1 MTDYLIDLHLHLD
14 GSLSINNVKNLMK
27 INKLEN
33 NYNDDELFNIL
44 SVGEECKDLNDYLSK
59 FAFPCS
65 LLQTKEAIE
74 SAIYTLKEEL
84 KELGYIYVEIRFA
97 PGKHTLKGLS
107 QEEVVLS
114 AIRGSNKSSLK
125 SNLILCAMRGK
136 DNKIENLETKA
147 LVKKYLNKGVC
158 ALDLAGAEALFP
170 NEEFDYLFKDIDIP
184 FTIHSGEALGVD
196 SIYAALKYN
205 PKRIGHGI
213 RAVEDEK
220 LMSILNKENI
230 LLELCPTSNLN
241 TKIYDSYDNYPI
253 DILLNNGVKVCINS
267 DNMMVSNTDVR
278 KEFKNLGINDDIRLL
293 LLKNQ
298 IIGAF
303 LSDEEKEELLLKVE

>member
-1 MTDYLIDLHLHLD
+1 MKECWIDLHLHLD

-27 INKLEN
+27 INNLEN
-33 NYNDDELFNIL
+33 NYSDEELFNIL
-44 SVGEECKDLNDYLSK
+44 SVGNECRNLNDYLSK
-59 FAFPCS
+59 FDFPCS

-97 PGKHTLKGLS
+97 PAKHTLKGLS
-107 QEEVVLS
+107 QEEVVLC

-125 SNLILCAMRGK
+125 SNLILCAMRDK
-136 DNKIENLETKA
+136 DNKLENLETKD
-147 LVKKYLNKGVC
+147 LVKKYLNKGVV

-170 NEEFDYLFKDIDIP
+170 NEEFDYLLKDIDIP
-184 FTIHSGEALGVD
+184 FTIHSGEALGAD

-213 RAVEDEK
+213 RAVEDKK

-278 KEFKNLGINDDIRLL
+278 KEFKNLGINDNIKLL

-298 IIGAF
+298 ILGAF
-303 LSDEEKEELLLKVE
+303 LSDKEKEELLLKIE